1 MFDREAAVLS
11 CRAIAVLG
19 TVLFT
24 VGAPLLLL
32 ARMPHGWPSVGLGI
46 AVVGVTLLVLSG
58 LAALL
63 MPRR

>member
-19 TVLFT
+19 AAFFA
-24 VGAPLLLL
+24 VGAPLLFL
-32 ARMPHGWPSVGLGI
+32 ARTPRGWPSVGVGM
-46 AVVGVTLLVLSG
+46 AMVGVTLLVLSG

-63 MPRR
+63 MRRR